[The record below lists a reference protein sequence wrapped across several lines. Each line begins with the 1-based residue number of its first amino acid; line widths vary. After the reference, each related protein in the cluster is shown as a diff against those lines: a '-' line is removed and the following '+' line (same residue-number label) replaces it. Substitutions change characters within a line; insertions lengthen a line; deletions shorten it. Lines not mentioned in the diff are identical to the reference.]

1 MAEQFCH
8 WCGKDLVG
16 KRSHA
21 KFCDSSCR
29 GKYTLWKQGRS
40 GDDEKALESASP
52 PPIQVIRE
60 GQEAETERWAT
71 VVDEAIRQYFRDN
84 PGEIFHADDIEHLG
98 VPDEYRK
105 SVVGSQVAKWVN
117 RKWMV
122 GVGYRRSAIPSR
134 NGAKSQEYRLTD
146 AGRKVIAGDGAD
158 SATRPSREARGVGVN
173 PDISVVS
180 GDSRP
185 HQPVSGAGVPSPQG
199 SGGALLSVPCCAS
212 TAPPD
217 SVAEEL
223 EEAEGALF
231 GEPVPLAASSAFNPD
246 NEFA

>member
-1 MAEQFCH
+1 MAGQFCH

-40 GDDEKALESASP
+40 ADSEKALGTARP
-52 PPIQVIRE
+52 APIQVIRE

-84 PGEIFHADDIEHLG
+84 PGEVFHADDIEHLG
-98 VPDEYRK
+98 VPDQYRK
-105 SVVGSQVAKWVN
+105 SVVGSQIAKWVN

-146 AGRKVIAGDGAD
+146 VGRKVIAGDGVGNGM
-158 SATRPSREARGVGVN
+158 RGSREVSRVRDN
-173 PDISVVS
+173 PVASAVS

-199 SGGALLSVPCCAS
+199 SGGALLVVPCCAS

-223 EEAEGALF
+223 KEAEGKLF
-231 GEPVPLAASSAFNPD
+231 DSVPLAASSAFNPE